1 VPSSET
7 PMQLA
12 VAVVAIVA
20 TAILAYEGTVESGV
34 FASTVTLILGYVF
47 GRQVSNG
54 NGATK

>member
-1 VPSSET
+1 
-7 PMQLA
+7 MQLA